1 MVTCSKCGAEHQPN
15 AFFCSN
21 CGVPVVEEGVGGN
34 IVKLPGLSNCI
45 VLMMTGILLFF
56 VGIVLTLSGNYDYQK
71 LTDYAGLIMIAFGLI
86 IMISG
91 FFLYRS
97 IS

>member
-15 AFFCSN
+15 AFYCSN
-21 CGVPVVEEGVGGN
+21 CGVPIIEEGVGGN
-34 IVKLPGLSNCI
+34 IVKVPGLSICI
-45 VLMMTGILLFF
+45 VLMIT
-56 VGIVLTLSGNYDYQK
+56 GIVLFFAGIILELLGSYDYQK

-86 IMISG
+86 VIISS

-97 IS
+97 LS